1 MISSDKFIMTKS
13 TSTVFSDRAFEKAQS
28 RTARCFSCI
37 IISMRKITA
46 LICAA
51 IAFAAEATGAE
62 RIATIGCGKQPKQV
76 LFAPDGKS
84 IVVPLLDD
92 NGFDIISIEKGAAE
106 KRISPPRAGR
116 KGFAEGLF
124 IPEKNAFFVS
134 QMTTGEIHEFS
145 LPDFGYRRTIKT
157 GGTWSKVISWSA
169 EKSLLAVSNW
179 VSNDVSLIDYESG
192 RVLRKIR
199 TSAAPRGIAFTE
211 NGGAIVVL
219 CFDGGKI
226 QKFSTADGTKTAEIS
241 VEKAAMRHIVL
252 GTDSN
257 AFVTDMFHAS
267 VYEIDLKTLKIKRK
281 TKVAKNPNTLARK
294 GNILFVSCRGRN
306 NPADYTKRSPENG
319 KIVAIDTKTMEIA
332 AEIPGGN
339 QPTGLDISADG
350 NTLCFSN
357 FQDAAIELWDIAD
370 MDGK

>member
-1 MISSDKFIMTKS
+1 
-13 TSTVFSDRAFEKAQS
+13 
-28 RTARCFSCI
+28 
-37 IISMRKITA
+37 MRKITA
-46 LICAA
+46 IICAA
-51 IAFAAEATGAE
+51 IAFSADATGTG
-62 RIATIGCGKQPKQV
+62 RIATIECGKQPKQV
-76 LFAPDGKS
+76 LFAPDGKR

-92 NGFDIISIEKGAAE
+92 NGFDIIRIEKSAAE
-106 KRISPPRAGR
+106 KRVSPPRAGR

-124 IPEKNAFFVS
+124 IPEKDAFFVS
-134 QMTTGEIHEFS
+134 QMTTGEIHEFA

-157 GGTWSKVISWSA
+157 GGTWPKVISWSA

-192 RVLRKIR
+192 RVVRKIR
-199 TSAAPRGIAFTE
+199 TSSAPRGIAFTE
-211 NGGAIVVL
+211 NGGALVVL

-226 QKFSTADGTKTAEIS
+226 QKFSTEDGTKTAEVS

-267 VYEIDLKTLKIKRK
+267 VYEIDLKTLAIKRK

-350 NTLCFSN
+350 KTLCFSN
-357 FQDAAIELWDIAD
+357 FQDATIELWDIAD
-370 MDGK
+370 MGEK